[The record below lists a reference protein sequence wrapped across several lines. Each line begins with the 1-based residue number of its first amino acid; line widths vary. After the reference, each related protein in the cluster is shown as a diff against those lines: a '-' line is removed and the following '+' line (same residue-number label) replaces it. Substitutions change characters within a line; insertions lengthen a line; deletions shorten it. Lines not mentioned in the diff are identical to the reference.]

1 VSLKCNCASLCMWQA
16 PLEGLATVEETVVR
30 EKAVESL
37 RAIAAIHSAWVSLH
51 PTSEAPCLG
60 WLVHVAYLV
69 LWAVQ
74 RLLPEGSCCYKDRLA
89 IVSNC
94 SMLVIIT
101 SSPPRTLCI
110 CIHPSVC
117 LSVCLCLWVTL
128 FKTLWI
134 SFYDITGGTGLGTR
148 NN

>member
-1 VSLKCNCASLCMWQA
+1 MQLCFFVHVTGAAGRFSDCWGDRCAW
-16 PLEGLATVEETVVR
+16 
-30 EKAVESL
+30 ESSGVTTSNRSYTL
-37 RAIAAIHSAWVSLH
+37 GFWSRVSLH
-51 PTSEAPCLG
+51 PTSEAPRLG